1 MGFDECFGIYIEV
14 HQALSRLK
22 LGWHRNC
29 IGYEPDAKNVKTF
42 TLLET
47 ILQMLCRSF
56 QTGQK
61 TGLIALACATALLGT
76 VWQQAD
82 AQNMPV
88 ANPGWVAVE
97 QGARQFVMDTYKLDA
112 PLVSIQPM
120 DSRIKM
126 QTCNRDIL
134 FDQPYGNK
142 QSVRARC
149 AEPVWQHFVMVQ
161 VKTGISAQLAS
172 ATQAPSQSQNPTVNK
187 MVWVS
192 SQSLKRGTVVQ
203 PGMFK
208 NSEVSIAPQET
219 RFVSDERELVNT
231 ELLRDLPANTPVK
244 MQDLKPSALV
254 KRGQQVTVAVGG
266 EGKGFLITVK
276 AEAQQDGLLGE
287 QIRLKNPESGRS
299 LTAVVTGIN
308 MARGL

>member
-1 MGFDECFGIYIEV
+1 L
-14 HQALSRLK
+14 ALSKLK
-22 LGWHRNC
+22 NGWHRNC
-29 IGYEPDAKNVKTF
+29 IGYEADAKNVKTF

-47 ILQMLCRSF
+47 ILQMLCRTF

-61 TGLIALACATALLGT
+61 TGLIALGCATALLGT
-76 VWQQAD
+76 VWQQAV

-88 ANPGWVAVE
+88 ANPGWAAVE
-97 QGARQFVMDTYKLDA
+97 QGAKQFVMDTYKLEA
-112 PLVSIQPM
+112 GLVTIQPM

-126 QTCNRDIL
+126 NTCTQDIL

-149 AEPVWQHFVMVQ
+149 AQPVWQHFVMVQ
-161 VKTGISAQLAS
+161 VKTGLGAQFTN
-172 ATQAPSQSQNPTVNK
+172 ATQTNAVTK
-187 MVWVS
+187 LVWVS
-192 SQSLKRGTVVQ
+192 TQSIKRGTTVQ

-208 NSEVSIAPQET
+208 NTEITVPAHET

-244 MQDLKPSALV
+244 MQDLKPTAMV
-254 KRGQQVTVAVGG
+254 RRGQQVTVAVGG

-299 LTAVVTGIN
+299 LTAVVTGMN

>member
-1 MGFDECFGIYIEV
+1 M
-14 HQALSRLK
+14 ALSKLK
-22 LGWHRNC
+22 NGWHRNC
-29 IGYEPDAKNVKTF
+29 IGYETDAKNVKTF

-47 ILQMLCRSF
+47 ILQMLCRTF

-61 TGLIALACATALLGT
+61 PGLIALACAAALLGT
-76 VWQQAD
+76 VWQQAG

-88 ANPGWVAVE
+88 ANPGWAAVE
-97 QGARQFVMDTYKLDA
+97 QGAKQFVMDTYKLEA
-112 PLVSIQPM
+112 GLVTIQPM

-126 QTCNRDIL
+126 QACKQDIV

-161 VKTGISAQLAS
+161 VKTGLGAQFANAS
-172 ATQAPSQSQNPTVNK
+172 QTNAVTK
-187 MVWVS
+187 LVWVS
-192 SQSLKRGTVVQ
+192 TQSIKRGTAVQ

-208 NSEVSIAPQET
+208 NTEITVPAHET

-231 ELLRDLPANTPVK
+231 ELLRDLPANTPLK
-244 MQDLKPSALV
+244 MQDLKPTTMV
-254 KRGQQVTVAVGG
+254 RRGQQVTVAVGG

-299 LTAVVTGIN
+299 LTAVVTGMN

>member
-1 MGFDECFGIYIEV
+1 
-14 HQALSRLK
+14 
-22 LGWHRNC
+22 
-29 IGYEPDAKNVKTF
+29 
-42 TLLET
+42 
-47 ILQMLCRSF
+47 MLCRSF
-56 QTGQK
+56 QTSPHS
-61 TGLIALACATALLGT
+61 GLIALGCAVFLMAAD
-76 VWQQAD
+76 WNQAD
-82 AQNMPV
+82 AQNAPA
-88 ANPGWVAVE
+88 ANAGWAAVE
-97 QGARQFVMDTYKLDA
+97 QGARQFVMDTYKLEA

-120 DSRIKM
+120 DSRIKI
-126 QTCNRDIL
+126 QTCNQDIV

-149 AEPVWQHFVMVQ
+149 AEPAWQHFVMVQ
-161 VKTGISAQLAS
+161 VKTGIGAQLAT
-172 ATQAPSQSQNPTVNK
+172 ATQTNTVTK
-187 MVWVS
+187 MVWVAN
-192 SQSLKRGTVVQ
+192 QSYKRGTVVQ

-208 NSEVSIAPQET
+208 SSEISVPAQET

>member
-1 MGFDECFGIYIEV
+1 
-14 HQALSRLK
+14 
-22 LGWHRNC
+22 
-29 IGYEPDAKNVKTF
+29 
-42 TLLET
+42 
-47 ILQMLCRSF
+47 MLCRTF

-88 ANPGWVAVE
+88 ANPGWAAVE
-97 QGARQFVMDTYKLDA
+97 QGARQFVMDTYQLDA

-126 QTCNRDIL
+126 QTCKQDIV

-142 QSVRARC
+142 HSVRARC

-172 ATQAPSQSQNPTVNK
+172 ATQSQSQSQSQAQAQAQAQAQTVNK

-208 NSEVSIAPQET
+208 SSEISVAAQET

>member
-1 MGFDECFGIYIEV
+1 MGFDECFGIDIEV
-14 HQALSRLK
+14 HLALSKLK
-22 LGWHRNC
+22 IGWHRNC
-29 IGYEPDAKNVKTF
+29 IGYEADAKNVKTF

-47 ILQMLCRSF
+47 ILQMLCRTF

-61 TGLIALACATALLGT
+61 TGLIALGCATALLGT
-76 VWQQAD
+76 VWQQAV

-88 ANPGWVAVE
+88 ANPGWAAVE
-97 QGARQFVMDTYKLDA
+97 QGAKQFVMDTYKLEA
-112 PLVSIQPM
+112 GLVTIQPM

-126 QTCNRDIL
+126 NTCTQDIL

-149 AEPVWQHFVMVQ
+149 AQPVWQHFVMVQ
-161 VKTGISAQLAS
+161 VKTGLGAQFTN
-172 ATQAPSQSQNPTVNK
+172 ATQTNAVTK
-187 MVWVS
+187 LVWVS
-192 SQSLKRGTVVQ
+192 TQSIKRGTTVQ

-208 NSEVSIAPQET
+208 NTEITVPAHET

-244 MQDLKPSALV
+244 MQDLKPTAMV
-254 KRGQQVTVAVGG
+254 RRGQQVTVAVGG

-299 LTAVVTGIN
+299 LTAVVTGMN

>member
-1 MGFDECFGIYIEV
+1 
-14 HQALSRLK
+14 
-22 LGWHRNC
+22 
-29 IGYEPDAKNVKTF
+29 
-42 TLLET
+42 
-47 ILQMLCRSF
+47 MLCRTF

-88 ANPGWVAVE
+88 ANPGWAAVE
-97 QGARQFVMDTYKLDA
+97 QGARQFVMDTYQLDA

-126 QTCNRDIL
+126 QTCKQDIV

-172 ATQAPSQSQNPTVNK
+172 TTQSQSQSQAQAQTVNK

-208 NSEVSIAPQET
+208 SSEISVAAQET

>member
-1 MGFDECFGIYIEV
+1 M
-14 HQALSRLK
+14 ALSKLK
-22 LGWHRNC
+22 IGWHRNC
-29 IGYEPDAKNVKTF
+29 IGYEADAKNVKTF

-47 ILQMLCRSF
+47 ILQMLCRTF

-61 TGLIALACATALLGT
+61 TGLIALGCATALLGT
-76 VWQQAD
+76 VWQQAV

-88 ANPGWVAVE
+88 ANPGWAAVE
-97 QGARQFVMDTYKLDA
+97 QGAKQFVMDTYKLEA
-112 PLVSIQPM
+112 GLVTIQPM

-126 QTCNRDIL
+126 NTCAQDIV

-149 AEPVWQHFVMVQ
+149 AQPVWQHFVMVQ
-161 VKTGISAQLAS
+161 VKTGLGAQFTNAS
-172 ATQAPSQSQNPTVNK
+172 QTNAVTK
-187 MVWVS
+187 LVWVS
-192 SQSLKRGTVVQ
+192 NQSIKRGTTVQ

-208 NSEVSIAPQET
+208 NTEITVPAHET
-219 RFVSDERELVNT
+219 RFVSDERELANT
-231 ELLRDLPANTPVK
+231 ELLRDLPANTPLK
-244 MQDLKPSALV
+244 MQDLKPATMV
-254 KRGQQVTVAVGG
+254 RRGQQVTVAVGG
-266 EGKGFLITVK
+266 EGKGFLITMK

-299 LTAVVTGIN
+299 LTAVVTGMN

>member
-1 MGFDECFGIYIEV
+1 M
-14 HQALSRLK
+14 ALSKLK
-22 LGWHRNC
+22 IGWHRNC
-29 IGYEPDAKNVKTF
+29 IGYEADAKNVKTF

-47 ILQMLCRSF
+47 ILQMLCRTF

-76 VWQQAD
+76 VWQQAV
-82 AQNMPV
+82 AQNMPT
-88 ANPGWVAVE
+88 ANPGWAAVE
-97 QGARQFVMDTYKLDA
+97 QGAKQFVMDTYKLEA
-112 PLVSIQPM
+112 GLVTIQPM

-126 QTCNRDIL
+126 NTCAQDIV

-149 AEPVWQHFVMVQ
+149 AQPVWQHFVMVQ
-161 VKTGISAQLAS
+161 VKTGLGAQFTNAS
-172 ATQAPSQSQNPTVNK
+172 QTNAVTK
-187 MVWVS
+187 LVWVS
-192 SQSLKRGTVVQ
+192 NQSIKRGTTVQ

-208 NSEVSIAPQET
+208 NTEITVPAHET
-219 RFVSDERELVNT
+219 RFVSDERELANT
-231 ELLRDLPANTPVK
+231 ELLRDLPANTPLK
-244 MQDLKPSALV
+244 MQDLKPATMV
-254 KRGQQVTVAVGG
+254 RRGQQVTVAVGG
-266 EGKGFLITVK
+266 EGKGFLITMK

-299 LTAVVTGIN
+299 LTAVVTGMN

>member
-1 MGFDECFGIYIEV
+1 L
-14 HQALSRLK
+14 ALSKLK
-22 LGWHRNC
+22 NGWHRNC
-29 IGYEPDAKNVKTF
+29 IGYETDAKNVKTF

-47 ILQMLCRSF
+47 ILQMLCRTF

-82 AQNMPV
+82 AQNVPV
-88 ANPGWVAVE
+88 ANPGWAAVE
-97 QGARQFVMDTYKLDA
+97 QGSRQFVMDTYQLDA
-112 PLVSIQPM
+112 ALVSIQPM

-126 QTCNRDIL
+126 QACKQAIV

-172 ATQAPSQSQNPTVNK
+172 ATQSQSQAQTVNK

-208 NSEVSIAPQET
+208 SSEISVAAQET

>member
-1 MGFDECFGIYIEV
+1 
-14 HQALSRLK
+14 LK
-22 LGWHRNC
+22 NGWHRNC
-29 IGYEPDAKNVKTF
+29 IGYEADAKNVKTF

-47 ILQMLCRSF
+47 ILQMLCRTF

-61 TGLIALACATALLGT
+61 TGLIALGCATALLGT
-76 VWQQAD
+76 VWQQAV

-88 ANPGWVAVE
+88 ANPGWAAVE
-97 QGARQFVMDTYKLDA
+97 QGAKQFVMDTYKLEA
-112 PLVSIQPM
+112 GLVTIQPM

-126 QTCNRDIL
+126 NTCTQDIL

-149 AEPVWQHFVMVQ
+149 AQPVWQHFVMVQ
-161 VKTGISAQLAS
+161 VKTGIGAQFAN
-172 ATQAPSQSQNPTVNK
+172 ATQTNAVTK
-187 MVWVS
+187 LVWVS
-192 SQSLKRGTVVQ
+192 TQSIKRGTTVQ

-208 NSEVSIAPQET
+208 NTEITVPAHET

-244 MQDLKPSALV
+244 MQDLKPTAMV
-254 KRGQQVTVAVGG
+254 RRGQQVTVAVGG

-276 AEAQQDGLLGE
+276 AEAQQDGILGE

-299 LTAVVTGIN
+299 LSAVVTGFN
-308 MARGL
+308 AARAM

>member
-1 MGFDECFGIYIEV
+1 
-14 HQALSRLK
+14 
-22 LGWHRNC
+22 
-29 IGYEPDAKNVKTF
+29 
-42 TLLET
+42 
-47 ILQMLCRSF
+47 MLCRSF
-56 QTGQK
+56 QTSSHS
-61 TGLIALACATALLGT
+61 GLIALGCAVFLMGAD
-76 VWQQAD
+76 WQQAD
-82 AQNMPV
+82 AQNAPA
-88 ANPGWVAVE
+88 ANAGWAAVE
-97 QGARQFVMDTYKLDA
+97 QGARQFVMDTYKLEA

-120 DSRIKM
+120 DSRIKI
-126 QTCNRDIL
+126 QTCNQDIV

-161 VKTGISAQLAS
+161 VKTGIGAQLAT
-172 ATQAPSQSQNPTVNK
+172 ATQTNTVTK
-187 MVWVS
+187 MVWVAN
-192 SQSLKRGTVVQ
+192 QSYKRGTVVQ

-208 NSEVSIAPQET
+208 SSEISVPAQET

-244 MQDLKPSALV
+244 MQDLKPSAMV

-299 LTAVVTGIN
+299 LTAVVQGVN